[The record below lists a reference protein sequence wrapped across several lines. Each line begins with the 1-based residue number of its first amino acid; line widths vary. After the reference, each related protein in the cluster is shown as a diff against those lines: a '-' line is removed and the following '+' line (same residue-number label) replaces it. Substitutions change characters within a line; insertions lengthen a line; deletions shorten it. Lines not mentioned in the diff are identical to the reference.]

1 MGKTRNLFNKIR
13 DIQGIFHTKMGTIKH
28 RNGKDLIEVKES
40 KRDGKNTQKNCAK
53 KGLNYQITTMV
64 GSLIQNQTSWSEVKW
79 TLGSNAADKASGG
92 DGISAELFKIL

>member
-40 KRDGKNTQKNCAK
+40 KRDGKNTQKTCAK
-53 KGLNYQITTMV
+53 KVLITR
-64 GSLIQNQTSWSEVKW
+64 
-79 TLGSNAADKASGG
+79 
-92 DGISAELFKIL
+92 